1 MTRQSSPRLS
11 RSPRAQNKFYEILK
25 GNQPVLTKFLLFLNS
40 RPTELDAIVFG
51 HLYTILTTNIPNTI
65 LAETINKFDRL
76 VNFCKNIDNKYFAVK
91 KHAK

>member
-1 MTRQSSPRLS
+1 M
-11 RSPRAQNKFYEILK
+11 NV
-25 GNQPVLTKFLLFLNS
+25 PVSNPNNFFFSNS

-91 KHAK
+91 KHTK